1 MPTPEHAKEKT
12 NENEKIKLAVDFS
25 DFGKTID
32 DILKDQ
38 AEKIEN
44 GKEIKKFIHRLREDS
59 IPALQNVIQMMVPTY
74 AYRDEIADIKTAY
87 EIFLK
92 VVELDDARVKKI
104 AAEVIKK
111 NGRVDAKSK
120 KDLPGLKGMKE
131 SKDSEEE

>member
-1 MPTPEHAKEKT
+1 MPTPEHVKEKT
-12 NENEKIKLAVDFS
+12 NENGKIKLAVDFS
-25 DFGKTID
+25 DFEKTID

-44 GKEIKKFIHRLREDS
+44 GKEIKKFIHHLREDS

-104 AAEVIKK
+104 AAEVIKR
-111 NGRVDAKSK
+111 NGRADAKSK
-120 KDLPGLKGMKE
+120 KDLPGLKGL
-131 SKDSEEE
+131 KDSEE

>member
-12 NENEKIKLAVDFS
+12 NENGKIKLAVDFS
-25 DFGKTID
+25 DFEKTID

-44 GKEIKKFIHRLREDS
+44 GKEIKKFIHHLREDS

-104 AAEVIKK
+104 AAEVIKR
-111 NGRVDAKSK
+111 NGRADAKSK
-120 KDLPGLKGMKE
+120 KDLPGLKGL
-131 SKDSEEE
+131 KDSEE

>member
-1 MPTPEHAKEKT
+1 MPTPEHAKEK
-12 NENEKIKLAVDFS
+12 IAVDFS
-25 DFGKTID
+25 DFEKTID
-32 DILKDQ
+32 NVLKDQ

-44 GKEIKKFIHRLREDS
+44 GKEIKKFTHRLREDS

-74 AYRDEIADIKTAY
+74 AYRDEIADVKTAY

-111 NGRVDAKSK
+111 NGRADAKSK
-120 KDLPGLKGMKE
+120 KDLPGLKGL
-131 SKDSEEE
+131 KDSEE